1 MSGDVWNILLIIRR
15 ICLFICFKKRT
26 FFETQIVMKDTAWR
40 LQCTDNKMIISC
52 PCLEIGQR
60 VTL

>member
-1 MSGDVWNILLIIRR
+1 MKCELKLEKWSAKR
-15 ICLFICFKKRT
+15 RT

-40 LQCTDNKMIISC
+40 LQCADNKMIISC